1 MARLNVNPNRMEL
14 TLLREKLAVAKRGH
28 KLLKDKQDALTQR
41 FIAISEQTRSLRR
54 EVETQLQK
62 INSSFLFA
70 AAMVD
75 QDKMLLNLSY
85 QAGDLRLHVKSR
97 KLLNLRV
104 PAFTMQDEAGEEHD
118 RDRLYP
124 YSFRS
129 TTGDMDLATM
139 RLRRILPRMV
149 ELAEKEKACQL
160 LSEEIQTTRRRVNA
174 LEFRIIVDF
183 EETIHYVLMQINENE
198 RNNIARL
205 MSLSEDE
212 Q

>member
-41 FIAISEQTRSLRR
+41 FIALSEQTRSLRR

-70 AAMVD
+70 AAMVE

-85 QAGDLRLHVKSR
+85 QAADLRLHVKSR

-104 PAFTMQDEAGEEHD
+104 PAFTMQDEGGKAHAK
-118 RDRLYP
+118 DRLYP

-129 TTGDMDLATM
+129 TSGDMDLATI
-139 RLRRILPRMV
+139 RLRHILPRMV

-160 LSEEIQTTRRRVNA
+160 LSEEIQGTRRRVNA

-212 Q
+212 

>member
-41 FIAISEQTRSLRR
+41 FIALSEQTRSLRR

-85 QAGDLRLHVKSR
+85 QAADLRLHVKSR

-104 PAFTMQDEAGEEHD
+104 PAFTMQDEEGEAHTK
-118 RDRLYP
+118 DRLYP

-129 TTGDMDLATM
+129 TSGDMDLATI
-139 RLRRILPRMV
+139 RLRHILPRMI

-160 LSEEIQTTRRRVNA
+160 LSEEIQGTRRRVNA

-183 EETIHYVLMQINENE
+183 EETIQYVLMQINENE

-212 Q
+212 